1 MAGITTI
8 GDVFNAATG
17 FAVSVSEE
25 RQRIG
30 REIAQHDLN
39 EMQAQFDVD
48 ANNFLLKLSQSNSY
62 DTWDKDL
69 DAFMQETKGKLK
81 QKPGDGE
88 VNSYYCRNQF
98 TADKANEML
107 TGQRA
112 SLVNKINIMKLEK
125 QQDEMRASS
134 ARTKALY
141 RENPGL
147 NYQQKTDKM
156 NRVTDGDFVG
166 GRIKNYSEYQA
177 TILNEASSNYAENRL
192 DEVQNLIDQNAS
204 WEEIKAYV
212 ENTKTGLNVSILAG
226 STSRESFEDGT
237 AAYKDISDMIDT
249 NEIDKNVMKQKKADW
264 EAHRKDVW
272 NSNESNLNTLY
283 TRMLSSQNESDR
295 TALARQGLNIMK
307 NQYKANKDLSNE
319 KHKFWTDQFESE
331 LASIAKGKSG
341 SGSGSTS
348 LPSFESYV
356 KNYPDQ
362 AIEQI
367 ANGTMTDSYA
377 ATQAMQNL
385 IEQDYFS
392 NDWKE
397 TKGMTAQEKQEYYE
411 KSYKNMAA
419 NELLNNKRLKTMLE
433 NNPEFAT
440 LNVRYKKF
448 LKDLEA
454 DAKIKDPKK
463 RKYDADAARYIASF
477 VYDAVAG
484 SGKNTDYNELSKQL
498 EAQLNACEVSSL
510 EKMFKNTD
518 KDMVKAVKTLQEND
532 FVHTD
537 VNGKDQW
544 VPGAQEK
551 VDAIRDSLKSQLAGV
566 LGVDEAEIS
575 ASYKESRTDKDS
587 KPVFTVNKVDYEY
600 QVDPEDKNNYIIVGS
615 NGEVINLKKQDA
627 EEKKAAKN
635 KNNATRNEH
644 YEMNKRR
651 EKEAEGITFAQLKA
665 LGLADSTNEHDWDV
679 EMKDKP
685 AVRVNYLQK
694 HGYKFK

>member
-1 MAGITTI
+1 MKDNVTVSDLYNSAL
-8 GDVFNAATG
+8 G
-17 FAVSVSEE
+17 FGNVISNDI
-25 RQRIG
+25 QRVG
-30 REIAQHDLN
+30 KEKAQHDLI
-39 EMQAQFDVD
+39 EMQAQFDSDVNNFILDLSQRNDYDDWQKEVD
-48 ANNFLLKLSQSNSY
+48 AFI
-62 DTWDKDL
+62 
-69 DAFMQETKGKLK
+69 QEKKNLIK
-81 QKPGDGE
+81 QKPLEGE
-88 VNSYYCRNQF
+88 TNPYYCRNQY
-98 TADKANEML
+98 TATKAGEMFA
-107 TGQRA
+107 GQYE
-112 SLVNKINIMKLEK
+112 SLKNKVSIMTLGK
-125 QQDEMRASS
+125 QQDEMKAGS
-134 ARTKALY
+134 ARTKSII
-141 RENPGL
+141 RETPGL
-147 NYQQKTDKM
+147 DYQQKTDKM
-156 NRVTDGDFVG
+156 RNVSDNDFVDG
-166 GRIKNYSEYQA
+166 IIKNYSEYEA
-177 TILNEASSNYAENRL
+177 TVISDASNNYAASVM
-192 DEVQNLIDQNAS
+192 DAVDNLIEQGAS
-204 WEEIKAYV
+204 WEEIKNLV
-212 ENTKTGLNVSILAG
+212 GNSGGQVSVSILAG
-226 STSRESFEDGT
+226 ATSREILESGE
-237 AAYKDISDMIDT
+237 AAYKDISDMVDT
-249 NEIDKNVMKQKKADW
+249 KNIRDQVLKQKKSDW
-264 EAHRKDVW
+264 QAHRQEVW
-272 NSNESNLNTLY
+272 NNNESSLNSLY
-283 TRMLSSQNESDR
+283 TKMLSTQNPTERLSF
-295 TALARQGLNIMK
+295 AKQGLNIMK

-331 LASIAKGKSG
+331 IADLAKGKSG

-397 TKGMTAQEKQEYYE
+397 TKGMTEQEKQEYYE

-454 DAKIKDPKK
+454 DSKTKDPKK

-575 ASYKESRTDKDS
+575 ANYKESRTDKDS
-587 KPVFTVNKVDYEY
+587 KPVFTVNGVDYEY

-635 KNNATRNEH
+635 KNNAARNEH

-651 EKEAEGITFAQLKA
+651 EKEAEKITFAQLKA